1 MRQSLQAV
9 VGGYC
14 LPGASPAPVTIEPR
28 AAAVDDTIEVSG
40 RTYIMTE
47 MEVPGFQTDEVYI
60 VTFPTYVQTISDR
73 IVIISV
79 LVTFWE
85 RRGNAEDF
93 LPCYSFVSE
102 IDGRPAGFDE
112 TSYATD
118 IFTQTMPDS
127 GTYQVS
133 YTTSIAGVI
142 VIDSETLSAF
152 GYSYSQTSE
161 VVAAEIDNLVDRIPL
176 FPDPVALRA
185 QRVELIEELRRLLGY
200 IRIRKKE

>member
-1 MRQSLQAV
+1 MSRHAFYLLMVMLSTLWVWSAQAVDTHPCRGCDAPPSSTNPTIRTQQLMRQSLQAV

-28 AAAVDDTIEVSG
+28 AAAVGDTIEVSG

-93 LPCYSFVSE
+93 LPNRHAPKPRRSL
-102 IDGRPAGFDE
+102 GRHLQNSRNGIPR
-112 TSYATD
+112 
-118 IFTQTMPDS
+118 
-127 GTYQVS
+127 
-133 YTTSIAGVI
+133 
-142 VIDSETLSAF
+142 
-152 GYSYSQTSE
+152 SQ
-161 VVAAEIDNLVDRIPL
+161 
-176 FPDPVALRA
+176 
-185 QRVELIEELRRLLGY
+185 
-200 IRIRKKE
+200 